1 MMRMPKHALSKFRST
16 LDKARS
22 RQSAAVT
29 VLVIVIAAG
38 LAAYCAAASYDTVS
52 HLAARYGVALPRLN
66 PLGIDGG
73 LAGLIIMDIALTWL
87 GEPIWWLRLAA
98 RVFAAGLIA
107 ANAAAGWPSLTG
119 TGLRIAA
126 PVLFVIITEA
136 ARTRLLRRLHAAE
149 RERRAAARKRRR
161 DNRIPRVRWLLDFRG
176 TLALWK
182 RMRLWREPS
191 YRVAVNMELERLAAI
206 EKLAMKYGDS
216 WKSLAPANLVWMLES
231 GVRMPEALA
240 MVAELT
246 GPRQTALEAAVAA
259 LKVAEAERDQ
269 AQTEL
274 ADAVAKAEILARK
287 LGGNGGRKG
296 AGNSGRKAARKPTG
310 TTGRPKP
317 EATAPETAPD
327 ETADVDSEAL
337 VLKYLA
343 EGYSASEAGRK
354 AGLSD
359 SRGRQIARNLA
370 KTAPQDAAPDTAA
383 GE

>member
-1 MMRMPKHALSKFRST
+1 MTGMGKHALSKLRAG
-16 LDKARS
+16 LEDVRR

-29 VLVIVIAAG
+29 VLVVVIAAG

-87 GEPIWWLRLAA
+87 GEPIWWLRLAV
-98 RVFAAGLIA
+98 RVFAAGMVG

-136 ARTRLLRRLHAAE
+136 GRTWLLRRLHAAE

-161 DNRIPRVRWLLDFRG
+161 DNRIPRIRWLLDFRG
-176 TLALWK
+176 TFALWK

-206 EKLAMKYGDS
+206 EKLAMRYGAEG
-216 WKSLAPANLVWMLES
+216 WEQAAPADLAWMLKS

-240 MVAELT
+240 RVPELIGTEDAVARLRGE
-246 GPRQTALEAAVAA
+246 LEAAGAA
-259 LKVAEAERDQ
+259 RADAERRAAEAEAQ
-269 AQTEL
+269 AATFARKAPANSGAKTPRKRPARNPAGSSRKTPATATETEVPDDF
-274 ADAVAKAEILARK
+274 DAQAEALRILAAEPRIS
-287 LGGNGGRKG
+287 G
-296 AGNSGRKAARKPTG
+296 AK
-310 TTGRPKP
+310 
-317 EATAPETAPD
+317 
-327 ETADVDSEAL
+327 
-337 VLKYLA
+337 LA
-343 EGYSASEAGRK
+343 ERVGRSERWGQLLK
-354 AGLSD
+354 S
-359 SRGRQIARNLA
+359 NLA
-370 KTAPQDAAPDTAA
+370 KAAPQGIDAGN
-383 GE
+383 GERS